1 MTFST
6 GSRALSSYWQ
16 SENGGRTV
24 VDKPETVG
32 AGARIT
38 VYAEDCVVSASI
50 DLGQARLSDLLND
63 RVDHQLTDVEVTSL
77 EDGHRVEL
85 PELVIAGDDILAVD
99 ATGPR
104 GNPEKRRR
112 TRQHPI
118 VAKVGPYVVRGYF
131 HALPGADP
139 LASFGRRAPFVA
151 LTDAWLEFSIV
162 DQVLRPYSGTLLVNR
177 DAADW
182 IDTAADDEVAPPDIP
197 VESSDAPLVKDFT
210 YQVLVSSVTG
220 LEDELDKGPT

>member
-1 MTFST
+1 MNTP
-6 GSRALSSYWQ
+6 
-16 SENGGRTV
+16 
-24 VDKPETVG
+24 DG
-32 AGARIT
+32 ADAARIT
-38 VYAEDCVVSASI
+38 VYAEDCILSATI
-50 DLGQARLSDLLND
+50 DVGQIRLSDLLND
-63 RVDHQLTDVEVTSL
+63 RVDHRLTDVEVTSL
-77 EDGHRVEL
+77 EDGHCVEL

-99 ATGPR
+99 ATAPR

-139 LASFGRRAPFVA
+139 LAAFGRRAPFVP
-151 LTDAWLEFSIV
+151 LTDAWLEFALAG
-162 DQVLRPYSGTLLVNR
+162 QVQRPYSGALLVNR

-182 IDTAADDEVAPPDIP
+182 VDTAADDEVAPPEIP
-197 VESSDAPLVKDFT
+197 VKTSGAPLVKDFT

-220 LEDELDKGPT
+220 AEDELDDDNS